1 MLPILLQP
9 QENLQ
14 KTHQHTAATEKQHY
28 YVKPTT
34 LSHTCRFTIRDTR
47 ADSHQTARSFSEW
60 RSPG

>member
-28 YVKPTT
+28 HVKPTT
-34 LSHTCRFTIRDTR
+34 LSHTRRATR